1 MVFSQKLQGAQTI
14 KNVVTHI
21 VSYLRKLSGQGGA
34 VRDRYQGQGSL
45 LLRVHH
51 NLVQEFI
58 ENILSSNLRLPI
70 EEGNL
75 PGLRDL

>member
-34 VRDRYQGQGSL
+34 VRDR
-45 LLRVHH
+45 
-51 NLVQEFI
+51 
-58 ENILSSNLRLPI
+58 
-70 EEGNL
+70 
-75 PGLRDL
+75 